1 MNATIKSLVIVLTG
15 PVLLT
20 FIFSQNVITT
30 NVKRGPA
37 IEAKTVHIKTVRENV
52 FNYLV
57 TVK

>member
-1 MNATIKSLVIVLTG
+1 MKNTIKSLAIVLTG

-20 FIFSQNVITT
+20 FIFSQNVIKTSV
-30 NVKRGPA
+30 NRGPA
-37 IEAKTVHIKTVRENV
+37 IESKTVHIKSVRENV